1 MQVKLRRYP
10 GGDIGHYRFDALPR
24 MGELI
29 SLQSKEHRDTY
40 KVVQIEHTCADQAI
54 PASSLAD
61 SPIEGGLNSSAAP
74 PMKKPRPHRRGF
86 SFQAI
91 SSA

>member
-1 MQVKLRRYP
+1 MQVKLQRYL

-54 PASSLAD
+54 PASVLMALE
-61 SPIEGGLNSSAAP
+61 PATGGIL
-74 PMKKPRPHRRGF
+74 
-86 SFQAI
+86 
-91 SSA
+91 